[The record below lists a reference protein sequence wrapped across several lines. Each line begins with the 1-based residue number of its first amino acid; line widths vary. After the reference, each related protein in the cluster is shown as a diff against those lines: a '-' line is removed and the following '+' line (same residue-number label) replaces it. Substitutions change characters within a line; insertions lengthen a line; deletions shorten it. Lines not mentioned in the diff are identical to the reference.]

1 MTPDGPAAR
10 LRQAV
15 FPADSGAVGEMFG
28 AYVDFLTGRAP
39 AEVVAPILSK
49 YPPDG
54 RADAVAEFARRHVPP
69 RGALLLVET
78 GGHVAGCGMMQL
90 LDDDTAELARI
101 YLARQARGQGLG
113 RRLVAALL
121 DAARAAGARR
131 AVLDTGGPLT
141 EAITLYRS
149 MGFAE
154 TAPYHDAYPELQ
166 PHLLFFAR
174 DL

>member
-1 MTPDGPAAR
+1 VTAPTAR
-10 LRQAV
+10 LRQAA
-15 FPADSGAVGEMFG
+15 FPADAEAVGTLFG
-28 AYVDFLTGRAP
+28 AYVDFLTRRAP

-49 YPPDG
+49 YPPEG
-54 RADAVAEFARRHVPP
+54 RADAVAEFASVHAPP
-69 RGALLLVET
+69 HGALLLVEL
-78 GGHVAGCGMMQL
+78 GGRAAGCGMMTL
-90 LDDDTAELARI
+90 IDGETAELARI
-101 YLARQARGQGLG
+101 YLAPEARGQGLG
-113 RRLVAALL
+113 RRLVDALL
-121 DAARAAGARR
+121 DAARTAGARR

-166 PHLLFFAR
+166 PHLMFFAR